1 MLMRKNRGLAESG
14 GNETGTKK
22 ERKEEGKREIIFV
35 RSGRQAVA
43 NCSERGSRK
52 QASFCPVERNARFER
67 VLSPAPLKR
76 FSLR

>member
-43 NCSERGSRK
+43 NCSERG
-52 QASFCPVERNARFER
+52 
-67 VLSPAPLKR
+67 
-76 FSLR
+76 